1 MMTIEDS
8 LLDRFGPLLSL
19 PQLATVLDRSPEGLR
34 ISLRSNNYWAA
45 EINQAKLRVG
55 RRVYFRTSQIA
66 ELLDSNKLCSD
77 RG

>member
-1 MMTIEDS
+1 MTIEDT

-34 ISLRSNNYWAA
+34 ISLRSNNYWAT

>member
-1 MMTIEDS
+1 MTIEDT

-19 PQLATVLDRSPEGLR
+19 PQLANVLDRSPDGLR
-34 ISLRSNNYWAA
+34 ISLRSNNPWAK
-45 EINQAKLRVG
+45 EINQAKLKVG

-66 ELLDSNKLCSD
+66 ELLDSDRLCGD

>member
-1 MMTIEDS
+1 MTIEDS

-34 ISLRSNNYWAA
+34 ISLRSNNYWAT
-45 EINQAKLRVG
+45 EINQARLRIG

-66 ELLDSNKLCSD
+66 ELLDSNQLCGD

>member
-1 MMTIEDS
+1 MTIEDS